1 MASHQTLG
9 ASPAPSSSSK
19 KKKKHSKKRRAIE
32 EAVGAS
38 SDPVD
43 VTVDASFAGAAAPA
57 PVVGYFPTGYDPL
70 AAQEP
75 PSARLFRHEKHHNRV
90 ELVVSAPG
98 KGPDFVGRSYAG
110 EAAAPQLCGYAL
122 GVLDKASGTLRIVP
136 IASNKV
142 SVSVEW
148 FSFCL
153 NNSTDWSWLS

>member
-1 MASHQTLG
+1 MASHQTLD

-19 KKKKHSKKRRAIE
+19 KKKKHSKKRRATDDP
-32 EAVGAS
+32 VGAS
-38 SDPVD
+38 VASAAATVN
-43 VTVDASFAGAAAPA
+43 VTVDASFAGGAA

-70 AAQEP
+70 AADHP
-75 PSARLFRHEKHHNRV
+75 PSARLFRHDKHHNRV

-122 GVLDKASGTLRIVP
+122 GVLDKASGTLKIVP

-148 FSFCL
+148 FSYCL
-153 NNSTDWSWLS
+153 ISSTYCA